1 MANKL
6 YKDKA
11 GFATTKPGKA
21 SGKATN
27 YDAVITDPGYGKN
40 PSASNRNNA
49 KKMLLD
55 GAKTGGGSLDS
66 KTGSYI
72 KKPAKPGPAND
83 RTPISKPGTGGKK
96 VKVTPVTN
104 SNIGPK
110 LNARYSASIGG
121 NKLASGKPTYD
132 AVITDP
138 GYGKKTGSTTKPKL
152 ASGKAPVVYETPGFR
167 VSKKA
172 KHSK

>member
-21 SGKATN
+21 SKPYTEPIYSTTG
-27 YDAVITDPGYGKN
+27 
-40 PSASNRNNA
+40 SNA
-49 KKMLLD
+49 
-55 GAKTGGGSLDS
+55 GKTGGGSLDS
-66 KTGSYI
+66 KTGPYI
-72 KKPAKPGPAND
+72 KKPAKPDPAND
-83 RTPISKPGTGGKK
+83 RMPISKPGTAGKK
-96 VKVTPVTN
+96 VKLTQVTN
-104 SNIGPK
+104 SNIAPK
-110 LNARYSASIGG
+110 LNARAGASTGG
-121 NKLASGKPTYD
+121 SKLASGKPTNYD

-152 ASGKAPVVYETPGFR
+152 AAGKAPEVYTTPGFR

>member
-21 SGKATN
+21 SKPYTEPIYSTTGSTA
-27 YDAVITDPGYGKN
+27 G
-40 PSASNRNNA
+40 
-49 KKMLLD
+49 
-55 GAKTGGGSLDS
+55 KTGGGSLDS
-66 KTGSYI
+66 KTGQYI
-72 KKPAKPGPAND
+72 KKPAKPDPAND
-83 RTPISKPGTGGKK
+83 RMPISKPGTGGKK
-96 VKVTPVTN
+96 VKLTPVTN
-104 SNIGPK
+104 SNITPK
-110 LNARYSASIGG
+110 LNARSSASIGG

-138 GYGKKTGSTTKPKL
+138 GYGNKTGSTTKPKL
-152 ASGKAPVVYETPGFR
+152 AAGKAPEIYTTPGFR